1 MEKKKTG
8 QDKFIELDVKKL
20 EHIEAERKRLLGSA
34 MQSLPDIHFMCC
46 PRCSR
51 SLVEKIILDI
61 TIVLCE
67 QCRGMW
73 IDDKSLAKILGLS
86 GDKVDNFIDYVT
98 K

>member
-20 EHIEAERKRLLGSA
+20 EHIEAERKRFLGSA
-34 MQSLPDIHFMCC
+34 MQSLPNMHCMFC

-51 SLVEKIILDI
+51 SLDEKIILDI

-73 IDDKSLAKILGLS
+73 IDDKSLAKILLLS
-86 GDKVDNFIDYVT
+86 GGKADNFFDYVT